1 MRAQCGARVTGVT
14 VGVPFPKMRPAAFR
28 FCANAQTYSR
38 PDELLGALQ
47 EVSRKHPQ
55 RLGVV
60 AAWSIP
66 YRTYRHDMSRIN
78 RTVFFHPEFRGE
90 EFWAKYLKLAQERDG
105 SAIDDYGRTV
115 SHPFT
120 LTEAMRALCLTGSA
134 RWYFNLLRDYGVRDG
149 LYCPFRRWAVLF
161 SSERPLYLER
171 SDRHVL
177 NMAAGI
183 AVEQM
188 ERLVRTPRR
197 RPITA
202 SRLTE
207 REIAVLRLRSHGKSN
222 VEIAAGLAISPV
234 TVRNHLTNAA
244 QKLKANNLP
253 HAVAK
258 AMREGLLS

>member
-1 MRAQCGARVTGVT
+1 MLWSSV
-14 VGVPFPKMRPAAFR
+14 PKMRPAAFR
-28 FCANAQTYSR
+28 FCAGAATHRQ
-38 PDELLGALQ
+38 PDQLLGALQ

-60 AAWSIP
+60 AVWSIP
-66 YRTYRHDMSRIN
+66 YRSYRHDMSSIN
-78 RTVFFHPEFRGE
+78 RTVYFHPEFPGE
-90 EFWAKYLKLAQERDG
+90 EFWAEYLKLAQERDG
-105 SAIDDYGRTV
+105 SAIDDYGRTM

-120 LTEAMRALCLTGSA
+120 LTEAMRALRLTGPA

-149 LYCPFRRWAVLF
+149 LYCPFRRWTTLF
-161 SSERPLYLER
+161 SSERPLHLER

-177 NMAAGI
+177 SMAAAI

-202 SRLTE
+202 SKLTE
-207 REIAVLRLRSHGKSN
+207 RQIAVLRLRSHGKTN
-222 VEIAAGLAISPV
+222 VEIAAAFAISPV
-234 TVRNHLTNAA
+234 TVRNHLRNAMR
-244 QKLKANNLP
+244 KLKAKDLP

-258 AMREGLLS
+258 AIRDGLLS